1 MWEELLPVAIRAAA
15 SLLRKA
21 SAQSRNAVVLTKG
34 LSDVRTKEGKKK
46 QYKCWGSSASVIR
59 CGSAATTTARFWPGA
74 RSRSVACQN
83 TIPLAWHLKS
93 AFYALAPRIQ
103 NVKSPVVVVISLSPA
118 NWPPCLV
125 SSAALLGASC
135 AALVFAATSL
145 FQRHGCCCNGQWQV
159 CVEPL
164 SVSQTAGWSR
174 GWRLCLVS

>member
-15 SLLRKA
+15 SRK
-21 SAQSRNAVVLTKG
+21 SFQKG
-34 LSDVRTKEGKKK
+34 LCTKQEHSCRDKRTQWCSDKRGRKKTKR
-46 QYKCWGSSASVIR
+46 WHPSASVIR
-59 CGSAATTTARFWPGA
+59 CASATTATARFWPGA
-74 RSRSVACQN
+74 HSHSVACQN

-103 NVKSPVVVVISLSPA
+103 NVKSPVVVVISLLPA

-145 FQRHGCCCNGQWQV
+145 FQRHGCCCDGQ
-159 CVEPL
+159 
-164 SVSQTAGWSR
+164 
-174 GWRLCLVS
+174 